1 MGQQEFRRSVGET
14 EENEKELNILSIC
27 NNVIV

>member
-14 EENEKELNILSIC
+14 EKNEKELNILSIC